1 MRLSF
6 NQKYQNNLNAILN
19 AQEKLQR
26 ASAQLEKQ
34 TKILTPSEDPAA
46 SARVVGLDQQISQFS
61 QFQNN
66 SILLKNSLNMEETT
80 LTGLR
85 TASDQARSLVVSL
98 GNGAYSQL
106 DRSAIAKQLDN
117 IKSQMFDLMNQ
128 KDTNG
133 GYLFSG
139 FQEQTQPYSLD
150 IATGK
155 YVFNGDEGQKSLQ
168 VSPSVTIAS
177 NDSGK
182 VIFEDVNARFKTEN
196 ISTAGGLTSGKISV
210 QNQSVFDDFYRQ
222 NYDAQTAAN
231 NNYQLVIDAANNYEI
246 QRNGASLT
254 PAVTGTYTP
263 GQAITFQGLSL
274 QTDGA
279 GPGQMDFSLKAP
291 EKINILNT
299 MSDLVKA
306 IETDQ
311 LDGDALAE
319 AIADAL
325 AQLDNATLK
334 VDSAVSGVGGRIN
347 VLDSVYESNED
358 LQINNKAFRAELYEV
373 DYAQALTELT
383 KQETAL
389 QAIQSTFNRVTSTS
403 LFDYLR

>member
-85 TASDQARSLVVSL
+85 TASDQARSLMVSL